1 MKLNVLHRRAE
12 DYLSQGPHDRPK
24 PMRNL
29 DPALHTHA
37 KQREYVRA
45 VVAAK
50 LKKMHAKPFVAA
62 LEGHTDSV
70 AAMAMSRSKLCD
82 LFTGSCNGEVM
93 MWNLFTKGKGIL
105 MGSHE
110 GFVKGLCTNPEGTL
124 LYSCGNDKYLKC
136 WRVPTTTQ
144 VEDLESELDGQS
156 VTNQQEDRATTTEPL
171 ESFLANS
178 SLNGLDHHSEEN
190 LIATAGDTLEVWDG
204 QRSLAVMK
212 FDWGC
217 EALFC
222 VRFNPSDVNLL
233 AAAAADNS
241 VGLYD
246 IRANSPIRK
255 LVLRQRSNAL
265 CWNPQNPLN
274 FTIANEDSNLY
285 TFDMRKLE
293 RALMVHKGFTN
304 AVTDV
309 DYNPAGTEFVGA
321 SFDKGVRIFSMD
333 GRSRDAYFNRR
344 MQNVLCSKYS
354 LDGNF
359 VCTGSSDMCVRI
371 WKSEASRKLGPISL
385 AETAA
390 LNYCNAL
397 QERFGQLPEIKRIL
411 KPRHQPALIV
421 KQTKLREVKNAA
433 KRRKEVNKALHTRGG
448 TIVQEKQKSI
458 VKQIE

>member
-1 MKLNVLHRRAE
+1 MKVNVLHRRAE
-12 DYLSQGPHDRPK
+12 DYVSQGPHDRPK

-29 DPALHTHA
+29 DPALHPLSR
-37 KQREYVRA
+37 QREYVRA

-70 AAMAMSRSKLCD
+70 DSMAMSRSKLCD
-82 LFTGSCNGEVM
+82 MFTGSCNGEVM
-93 MWNLFTKGKGIL
+93 MWNLFTKNKGIL
-105 MGSHE
+105 IGEHQ
-110 GFVKGLCTNPEGTL
+110 GFVKGICTNPGGNL
-124 LYSCGNDKYLKC
+124 LYTCGHDKYLKC
-136 WRVPTTTQ
+136 WKIPPTASEEE
-144 VEDLESELDGQS
+144 EDIDSEHGNAPGSGDNGGS
-156 VTNQQEDRATTTEPL
+156 NPEAL
-171 ESFLANS
+171 ESFLATSAFNA
-178 SLNGLDHHSEEN
+178 LDHHWKES

-204 QRSLAVMK
+204 QRSLPVMK

-233 AAAAADNS
+233 SAAAADNS

-255 LVLRQRSNAL
+255 LVLQQRSNAI
-265 CWNPQNPLN
+265 CWNPQNPMH

-309 DYNPAGTEFVGA
+309 DYSPTGTEFVAA
-321 SFDKGVRIFSMD
+321 SFDKGVRLFSMA
-333 GRSRDAYFNRR
+333 GKSRDAYFNRR
-344 MQNVLCSKYS
+344 MQNVLSCRYS
-354 LDGNF
+354 LDGNY

-371 WKSEASRKLGPISL
+371 WKSEASRKLGP
-385 AETAA
+385 ATRREAAA
-390 LNYCNAL
+390 LNYREAL
-397 QERFGQLPEIKRIL
+397 QERFGHLPEIKKIM
-411 KPRHQPALIV
+411 KNRHQPALIV
-421 KQTKLREVKNAA
+421 KQTKIRETKNSA
-433 KRRKEVNKALHTRGG
+433 KRRKEVNRALHTKGG
-448 TIVQEKQKSI
+448 QITQEKQKSI